1 MNINNLTSNPPIIF
15 REQTDPSTHVVLLYI
30 ENNIVIKNKDVHR
43 NFPIWWYKQ
52 FGYDARGNY
61 AINFN
66 EYVSYFLNDKKW
78 SKF

>member
-1 MNINNLTSNPPIIF
+1 MNINNLTSTPKKFSGNEI
-15 REQTDPSTHVVLLYI
+15 DPSSHVVLLYI

-66 EYVSYFLNDKKW
+66 KYVSYFLNDKKW

>member
-1 MNINNLTSNPPIIF
+1 MNINNLTSNPPKIF

-66 EYVSYFLNDKKW
+66 ECVSYFLNDKKW

>member
-1 MNINNLTSNPPIIF
+1 MNINNLTSNPPKIF